1 MKSKIALLLF
11 ALSAGFSAAQA
22 ADPPDNLCYK
32 IYHQCEADPAYWGT
46 GVCYDELVA
55 CLNNP

>member
-1 MKSKIALLLF
+1 MKSKIALFLF
-11 ALSAGFSAAQA
+11 ALGFGISAVR

-32 IYHQCEADPAYWGT
+32 IYNQCEANPATSGM
-46 GVCYDELVA
+46 CYEDLVA